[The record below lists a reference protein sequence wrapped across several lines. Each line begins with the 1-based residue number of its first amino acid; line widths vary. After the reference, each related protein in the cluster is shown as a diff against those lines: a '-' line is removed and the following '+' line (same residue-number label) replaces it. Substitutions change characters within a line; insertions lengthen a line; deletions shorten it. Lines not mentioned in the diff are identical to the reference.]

1 MRFRLAYKTTFVA
14 IFMGSCL
21 SLPCTAQ
28 TQTDSYPA
36 TKDSN
41 SPQPSVNHGA
51 ASYTPQA
58 QADSNNARKDY
69 ADHVRET
76 YNFHFGDGNISTPGN
91 AKVVGDDFV
100 QPGAFP
106 TAKYCSK
113 CHQEAYSQWRQALH
127 SNSFR
132 TPFYRTSVNILART
146 KGIEFTRHCDSCH
159 NPIGVLSGALTQN
172 SQVDRSFDEEGLT
185 CTTCHSIQQL
195 QPTVGNGGFV
205 MGIPAVTSDENGN
218 RIPGQVPY
226 EMIFDHPERH
236 AKTVMKDFYRT
247 PEFCSACHKANLP
260 TPLNDYKF
268 IRAFTV
274 FDEWQNSKFSKR
286 NPLTF
291 YTADYTTCQNCHMKR
306 SAPALFEVGQKNGT
320 FASHR
325 WTAGNTA
332 VPFYYGFDEQLKK
345 TTEFL
350 QSGTYLNLDLFAI
363 KKVDP
368 WAAENTSYSDG
379 LIAPL
384 GSVPFQL
391 KSNDTVEAMV
401 VVQNKNIG
409 HSLIPEVRDLYEAW
423 VEFEVKDSDG
433 AEIYHS
439 GFLQAD
445 GSLDPRA
452 HSFTNRPV
460 NTDGQFVDNHKVW
473 TIHSVA
479 YDSTVPSGRSV
490 LVRYQFR
497 IPPNAKG
504 PLNVTARVNYR
515 HLRQS
520 YLNNVFGKDHP
531 AYPIIEITERTRT
544 LNLGENAVTP
554 EAQQNIASQNITAQ
568 NMASQSPAPQ
578 TPAQQNQ
585 AAPSIVSQDNPEWMR
600 WNNFGIACL
609 DQFQYADAV
618 NAFAQVV
625 KLRPDYADGYTNIAL
640 TNILWEK
647 YGSARGGLEK
657 ALALGPDNAR
667 ALYYMALVE
676 RRTGNSEAE
685 VSDLEKVVAQYPKSS
700 DVRRELGK
708 SYYRLNRLQDAKAQ
722 FEMLQNIEPDDVA
735 AHYNL
740 SLVYARLGMDD
751 KASEQATLF
760 ADKKA
765 DPNSPTYS
773 LEFLRDHPEIS
784 TESVPWH
791 MHKDISLDLAAIP
804 PQPSS
809 SAAKKP

>member
-1 MRFRLAYKTTFVA
+1 MTSRMKSAISRKVLIVAVFVCA
-14 IFMGSCL
+14 
-21 SLPCTAQ
+21 LPVAFWG
-28 TQTDSYPA
+28 QTDRNADGTDY
-36 TKDSN
+36 
-41 SPQPSVNHGA
+41 SVQRIKPPYDGA
-51 ASYTPQA
+51 AKPVDAPAPSSEE
-58 QADSNNARKDY
+58 DDARKY
-69 ADHVRET
+69 YSGKIRES
-76 YNFHFGDGNISTPGN
+76 YNFRFGPNNISTPGN
-91 AKVVGDDFV
+91 AKSVGGDFV

-106 TAKYCSK
+106 SAKYCSK

-132 TPFYRTSVNILART
+132 TPFYRTSVNILMRT
-146 KGIEFTRHCDSCH
+146 KGIEFARHCDSCH
-159 NPIGVLSGALTQN
+159 NPIGVLAGGLTQN
-172 SQVDRSFDEEGLT
+172 SQVDRGFDEEGLT
-185 CTTCHSIQQL
+185 CTTCHSVQAL

-205 MGIPAVTSDENGN
+205 MGIPAVISDENGN

-236 AKTVMKDFYRT
+236 AKTVMKSFYRT

-260 TPLNDYKF
+260 APLNDYKF
-268 IRAFTV
+268 VRAFTV
-274 FDEWQNSKFSKR
+274 YDEWQNSKFSKR

-291 YTADYTTCQNCHMKR
+291 YSADFTTCQNCHMKR
-306 SAPALFEVGQKNGT
+306 SAPALFEVGAKNGT

-332 VPFYYGFDEQLKK
+332 VPFYYGFDEQLQK
-345 TTEFL
+345 TIEFL
-350 QSGTYLNLDLFAI
+350 KSGNFLNVDLFAI
-363 KKVDP
+363 KKMDTQ
-368 WAAENTSYSDG
+368 ASEANSDGDG

-391 KSNDTVEAMV
+391 KPDDTIETMV

-423 VEFEVKDSDG
+423 VEFEVKGSDG

-439 GFLQAD
+439 GFLQPD

-460 NTDGQFVDNHKVW
+460 NEDGGFVDNHKVW

-479 YDSTVPSGRSV
+479 YDSTVPAGRSG
-490 LVRYQFR
+490 LIRYEFH
-497 IPPNAKG
+497 IPPGTKG
-504 PLNVTARVNYR
+504 PLTITARVNYR

-520 YLNNVFGKDHP
+520 YLNNIFGKDHP
-531 AYPIIEITERTRT
+531 AYPIVEISSRVRT
-544 LNLGENAVTP
+544 LNLGDN
-554 EAQQNIASQNITAQ
+554 
-568 NMASQSPAPQ
+568 PAAEPD
-578 TPAQQNQ
+578 P
-585 AAPSIVSQDNPEWMR
+585 QDNPEWMR

-609 DQFQYADAV
+609 DQLQYADAV
-618 NAFAQVV
+618 SAFAHVV

-647 YGSARGGLEK
+647 YGSARGSLDM
-657 ALALGPDNAR
+657 ALALSPDNAR
-667 ALYYMALVE
+667 SLYYMALVE
-676 RRTGNSEAE
+676 RRSGNSEAE
-685 VSDLEKVVAQYPKSS
+685 VADLEKVVTQYPLSS
-700 DVRRELGK
+700 DARRELGK
-708 SYYRLNRLQDAKAQ
+708 SYYRLNRLQDAQVQ
-722 FEMLQNIEPDDVA
+722 FEALQKIEPDDVA

-740 SLVYARLGMDD
+740 SLIYARLGMDE

-773 LEFLRDHPEIS
+773 LEFLRDHPQIS

-791 MHKDISLDLAAIP
+791 MHSDPSPNVAGDP
-804 PQPSS
+804 PQQLNV
-809 SAAKKP
+809 ATKR

>member
-1 MRFRLAYKTTFVA
+1 MKHRLVHNPALIAVLA
-14 IFMGSCL
+14 GCCL
-21 SLPCTAQ
+21 SVMLCTAQ
-28 TQTDSYPA
+28 TQSDSYPA
-36 TKDSN
+36 SKDSK
-41 SPQPSVNHGA
+41 SQPQSNGYPANNETKSQPQTYENGGPGN
-51 ASYTPQA
+51 YTPQSA
-58 QADSNNARKDY
+58 ADANRSRKDY
-69 ADHVRET
+69 ADQVRQT
-76 YNFHFGDGNISTPGN
+76 YNFHFGQGDISTPGN
-91 AKVVGDDFV
+91 AKILGDDFV

-113 CHQEAYSQWRQALH
+113 CHAEAYSQWRQALH

-172 SQVDRSFDEEGLT
+172 SQVNRAFDEEGLT
-185 CTTCHSIQQL
+185 CTTCHSVQKL

-205 MGIPAVTSDENGN
+205 MGIPAVMVDENGD
-218 RIPGQVPY
+218 RIPGEVPY
-226 EMIFDHPERH
+226 EEIFKHPDRH
-236 AKTVMKDFYRT
+236 SKAVIKDFYRT

-274 FDEWQNSKFSKR
+274 YDEWQNSKFSQR

-291 YTADYTTCQNCHMKR
+291 YTADFTTCQGCHMKR
-306 SAPALFEVGQKNGT
+306 GPISHVEWGSKNDQ

-332 VPFYYGFDEQLKK
+332 VPFYYGFDEQLQK
-345 TTEFL
+345 TIEFL
-350 QSGTYLNLDLFAI
+350 KSGNYLNVDLFAI

-368 WAAENTSYSDG
+368 WAAEDSAYTDG

-391 KSNDTVEAMV
+391 RPNDTVEAMV

-439 GFLQAD
+439 GFLKAD
-445 GSLDPRA
+445 GALDPRA

-460 NTDGQFVDNHKVW
+460 NTDGEFVDNHKVW

-479 YDSTVPSGRSV
+479 YDSTVPAGRSV

-497 IPPNAKG
+497 VPPNAKG

-531 AYPIIEITERTRT
+531 AYPIVEITSRTRNF
-544 LNLGENAVTP
+544 NLDEN
-554 EAQQNIASQNITAQ
+554 
-568 NMASQSPAPQ
+568 PA
-578 TPAQQNQ
+578 
-585 AAPSIVSQDNPEWMR
+585 AAPDPQDNAEWMR

-609 DQFQYADAV
+609 DQLQYADAV
-618 NAFAQVV
+618 SAFAHVV

-647 YGSARGGLEK
+647 YGSARGSLDK
-657 ALALGPDNAR
+657 ALALSPGNAR
-667 ALYYMALVE
+667 ALYYIALVE
-676 RRTGNSEAE
+676 RRTGNAVAE
-685 VSDLEKVVAQYPKSS
+685 VADLEKVVAQFPRSS
-700 DVRRELGK
+700 DARRELGK
-708 SYYRLNRLQDAKAQ
+708 SYYRLNRLEDAKAQ
-722 FEMLQNIEPDDVA
+722 FETLQTIEPDDVA

-740 SLVYARLGMDD
+740 SLIYARLGMDD
-751 KASEQATLF
+751 KAAEQATLF

-773 LEFLRDHPEIS
+773 LDFLRAHPEIS

-791 MHKDISLDLAAIP
+791 MHKDLSLDLAGNS
-804 PQPSS
+804 PQPAS
-809 SAAKKP
+809 SAAAKP

>member
-1 MRFRLAYKTTFVA
+1 MN
-14 IFMGSCL
+14 GN
-21 SLPCTAQ
+21 
-28 TQTDSYPA
+28 PA
-36 TKDSN
+36 TKDTKSQPQSYEN
-41 SPQPSVNHGA
+41 SGPGNYAPQSA
-51 ASYTPQA
+51 ADANS
-58 QADSNNARKDY
+58 ARKDY
-69 ADHVRET
+69 ADRVRQT
-76 YNFHFGDGNISTPGN
+76 YNFHFGQGDISTPGN
-91 AKVVGDDFV
+91 AKILGDDFV

-113 CHQEAYSQWRQALH
+113 CHAEAYSQWRQALH

-172 SQVDRSFDEEGLT
+172 SQVDRAFDEEGLT
-185 CTTCHSIQQL
+185 CTTCHSVQKL

-205 MGIPAVTSDENGN
+205 MGIPAVMVDENGD
-218 RIPGQVPY
+218 RIPGEVPY
-226 EMIFDHPERH
+226 EEIFKHPDRH
-236 AKTVMKDFYRT
+236 SKAVIKDFYRT

-274 FDEWQNSKFSKR
+274 YDEWQNSKFSQR

-291 YTADYTTCQNCHMKR
+291 YTADFTTCQGCHMKR
-306 SAPALFEVGQKNGT
+306 GPISHVEWGSKNDQ

-332 VPFYYGFDEQLKK
+332 VPFYYGFDEQLQK
-345 TTEFL
+345 TIDFL
-350 QSGTYLNLDLFAI
+350 KSGNYLNVDLFAI

-368 WAAENTSYSDG
+368 WAGEDSAYTEG

-391 KSNDTVEAMV
+391 KPNDTVEAMV

-439 GFLQAD
+439 GFLKAD
-445 GSLDPRA
+445 GALDPRA

-460 NTDGQFVDNHKVW
+460 NTDGEFVDNHKVW

-479 YDSTVPSGRSV
+479 YDSTVPAGRSV

-497 IPPNAKG
+497 VPPNAKG

-531 AYPIIEITERTRT
+531 AYPIVEITSRTRNF
-544 LNLGENAVTP
+544 NLDEN
-554 EAQQNIASQNITAQ
+554 
-568 NMASQSPAPQ
+568 PA
-578 TPAQQNQ
+578 
-585 AAPSIVSQDNPEWMR
+585 AAPDPQDNAEWMR

-609 DQFQYADAV
+609 DQLQYADAV
-618 NAFAQVV
+618 SAFAHVA
-625 KLRPDYADGYTNIAL
+625 KLRPDYTDGYTNIAL

-647 YGSARGGLEK
+647 YGSARGSLEK
-657 ALALGPDNAR
+657 ALALSPDNAR

-676 RRTGNSEAE
+676 RRTGNAVAE
-685 VSDLEKVVAQYPKSS
+685 VADLEKVVAQFPRSS
-700 DVRRELGK
+700 DARRELGK
-708 SYYRLNRLQDAKAQ
+708 SYYRLNRLEDAKAQ
-722 FEMLQNIEPDDVA
+722 FETLQTIEPDDVA

-740 SLVYARLGMDD
+740 SLIYARLGMDE
-751 KASEQATLF
+751 KATEQATLF

-773 LEFLRDHPEIS
+773 LDFLRAHPEIS

-791 MHKDISLDLAAIP
+791 MHKDLSLDLAGNSA
-804 PQPSS
+804 QPSS
-809 SAAKKP
+809 SVAAKP